1 MIGARSSRF
10 SKALGRY
17 VADDLTSTAYSGLSP
32 FRCPADWPPSQCH
45 RSIVLENRSCL
56 SALGRVQSPSGT
68 PYNVPVLGGS
78 RGLKLMAGIL
88 RGGTCGGSRSSG
100 SQDTRTY
107 VPPTFAEAT
116 DVSEEIRERRA
127 DVGRSIALRVLAAV
141 LIFSAIGI
149 GLFPK
154 VLQYQSAQKLAS
166 TSARSEQSVAGWPYP
181 QADEAF
187 AAAGAYNKRL
197 AESGQPVIGEAEDPL
212 AELYNNNQSDS
223 SDGSGSSST
232 GAGAT
237 GDGNKDSASSKDA
250 EYQRLLDTGDG
261 VMGSIRI
268 PKISVDLPIYHG
280 TSEQTLASGAGHLY
294 GSSLPVGGKD
304 THAVITGH
312 RGLVEASM
320 FTRLDEMRVGDY
332 FYIDVMGHTLG
343 YMVDRITEIEP
354 NDTSQ
359 LKITSGEDRVTLM
372 TCTPYGVN
380 THRLLVS
387 ALRSA
392 IPEEIPAEDD
402 AAKDVRVIA
411 GVVSAATLLVGLLLV
426 WLLRCP
432 WYVRRHAAWWPKRN

>member
-1 MIGARSSRF
+1 MAVFPHGSAR
-10 SKALGRY
+10 
-17 VADDLTSTAYSGLSP
+17 
-32 FRCPADWPPSQCH
+32 
-45 RSIVLENRSCL
+45 
-56 SALGRVQSPSGT
+56 
-68 PYNVPVLGGS
+68 
-78 RGLKLMAGIL
+78 
-88 RGGTCGGSRSSG
+88 GGSRSDGPQQIKDLRADDFYGDSHDGNDG
-100 SQDTRTY
+100 SRGSHDTTRNTRTY
-107 VPPTFAEAT
+107 TFPTFAEAT
-116 DVSEEIRERRA
+116 DASEAMRERRA
-127 DVGRSIALRVLAAV
+127 DRNKSIAMRVLAAV
-141 LIFSAIGI
+141 LILTALGI
-149 GLFPK
+149 GMFPR
-154 VLQYQSAQKLAS
+154 VLQYRSARELAS
-166 TSARSEQSVAGWPYP
+166 TSARSEKRVAGWPYP

-187 AAAGAYNKRL
+187 AAAREYNKRL
-197 AESGQPVIGEAEDPL
+197 AKSGQPVIGEAKDPL
-212 AELYNNNQSDS
+212 AELYDDLQNAANNASA
-223 SDGSGSSST
+223 DGSDNSG
-232 GAGAT
+232 
-237 GDGNKDSASSKDA
+237 DSASAKDK
-250 EYQRLLDTGDG
+250 EYQSLLDSGDG
-261 VMGSIRI
+261 VMGAIRI
-268 PKISVDLPIYHG
+268 PKISVNLPVYHG

-343 YMVDRITEIEP
+343 YMVDRITEIDP

-432 WYVRRHAAWWPKRN
+432 WHVRRHAAWWPKRN

>member
-1 MIGARSSRF
+1 MAVFPHGSAR
-10 SKALGRY
+10 
-17 VADDLTSTAYSGLSP
+17 
-32 FRCPADWPPSQCH
+32 
-45 RSIVLENRSCL
+45 
-56 SALGRVQSPSGT
+56 
-68 PYNVPVLGGS
+68 
-78 RGLKLMAGIL
+78 
-88 RGGTCGGSRSSG
+88 GGSRSDGPQQIKDLRADDFYGDSHDGNDG
-100 SQDTRTY
+100 SRGSHDTTRNTRTY
-107 VPPTFAEAT
+107 TFPTFAEAT
-116 DVSEEIRERRA
+116 DASEAMRERRA
-127 DVGRSIALRVLAAV
+127 DRNKSIAMRVLAAV
-141 LIFSAIGI
+141 LILTALGI
-149 GLFPK
+149 GMFPR
-154 VLQYQSAQKLAS
+154 VLQYRSARELAS
-166 TSARSEQSVAGWPYP
+166 TSARSEKRVAGWPYP

-187 AAAGAYNKRL
+187 AAAREYNKRL
-197 AESGQPVIGEAEDPL
+197 AKSGQPVIGEAKDPL
-212 AELYNNNQSDS
+212 AELYDDPQNAANNASA
-223 SDGSGSSST
+223 DGSDNSG
-232 GAGAT
+232 
-237 GDGNKDSASSKDA
+237 DSASAKDK
-250 EYQRLLDTGDG
+250 EYQSLLDSGDG
-261 VMGSIRI
+261 VMGAIRI
-268 PKISVDLPIYHG
+268 PKISVNLPVYHG

-343 YMVDRITEIEP
+343 YMVDRITEINP
-354 NDTSQ
+354 DDTSK
-359 LKITSGEDRVTLM
+359 LKIVPGEDRVTLM

-432 WYVRRHAAWWPKRN
+432 WHVRRHAAWWPKRN

>member
-1 MIGARSSRF
+1 MAVFPHGSAR
-10 SKALGRY
+10 
-17 VADDLTSTAYSGLSP
+17 
-32 FRCPADWPPSQCH
+32 
-45 RSIVLENRSCL
+45 
-56 SALGRVQSPSGT
+56 
-68 PYNVPVLGGS
+68 
-78 RGLKLMAGIL
+78 
-88 RGGTCGGSRSSG
+88 GGSRSDGPQQIKDLRADDFYGDSHDGNDG
-100 SQDTRTY
+100 SRGSHDTTRNTCTY
-107 VPPTFAEAT
+107 TLPTFAEAT
-116 DVSEEIRERRA
+116 DASEAMRERRA
-127 DVGRSIALRVLAAV
+127 DRNKSIAMRVLAAV
-141 LIFSAIGI
+141 LILTALGI
-149 GLFPK
+149 GMFPR
-154 VLQYQSAQKLAS
+154 VLQYRSAQKLAS

-187 AAAGAYNKRL
+187 AAVRAYNKRL
-197 AESGQPVIGEAEDPL
+197 AKSGQPVIGEAEDPL
-212 AELYNNNQSDS
+212 AELYNNNQSGS

-232 GAGAT
+232 GAGTT

-261 VMGSIRI
+261 VMGAIRI
-268 PKISVDLPIYHG
+268 PKISVNLPVYHG

-343 YMVDRITEIEP
+343 YKVDRITEINP
-354 NDTSQ
+354 DDTSK
-359 LKITSGEDRVTLM
+359 LKIVPGEDRVTLM

-432 WYVRRHAAWWPKRN
+432 WHVRRHAAWWPKRN

>member
-1 MIGARSSRF
+1 MAVF
-10 SKALGRY
+10 
-17 VADDLTSTAYSGLSP
+17 P
-32 FRCPADWPPSQCH
+32 H
-45 RSIVLENRSCL
+45 
-56 SALGRVQSPSGT
+56 
-68 PYNVPVLGGS
+68 GS
-78 RGLKLMAGIL
+78 VR
-88 RGGTCGGSRSSG
+88 GGSRSDGPQQIKDLRADDFYGDSHDGNDG
-100 SQDTRTY
+100 SRGSHDTTRNTRTY
-107 VPPTFAEAT
+107 TLPTFAEAT
-116 DVSEEIRERRA
+116 DASEAMRERRA
-127 DVGRSIALRVLAAV
+127 DRNKSIAMRVLAAV
-141 LIFSAIGI
+141 LILTALGI
-149 GLFPK
+149 GMFPR
-154 VLQYQSAQKLAS
+154 VLQYRSARELAS
-166 TSARSEQSVAGWPYP
+166 TSARSEKRVAGWPYP

-187 AAAGAYNKRL
+187 AAAREYNKRL
-197 AESGQPVIGEAEDPL
+197 AKSGQPVIGEAKDPL
-212 AELYNNNQSDS
+212 AELYDDPQNAANNASA
-223 SDGSGSSST
+223 DGSDNSG
-232 GAGAT
+232 
-237 GDGNKDSASSKDA
+237 DSASAKDK
-250 EYQRLLDTGDG
+250 EYQSLLDSGDG
-261 VMGSIRI
+261 VMGAIRI
-268 PKISVDLPIYHG
+268 PKISVNLPVYHG

-343 YMVDRITEIEP
+343 YKVDRITEINP
-354 NDTSQ
+354 DDTSK
-359 LKITSGEDRVTLM
+359 LKIVPGEDRVTLM

-432 WYVRRHAAWWPKRN
+432 WHVRRHAAWWPKRN

>member
-1 MIGARSSRF
+1 MAVFPHGSAR
-10 SKALGRY
+10 
-17 VADDLTSTAYSGLSP
+17 
-32 FRCPADWPPSQCH
+32 
-45 RSIVLENRSCL
+45 
-56 SALGRVQSPSGT
+56 
-68 PYNVPVLGGS
+68 
-78 RGLKLMAGIL
+78 
-88 RGGTCGGSRSSG
+88 GGSRSDGPQQIKDLRADDFYGDSHDGNDG
-100 SQDTRTY
+100 SRGSHDTTRNTCTY
-107 VPPTFAEAT
+107 TLPTFAEAT
-116 DVSEEIRERRA
+116 DASEAMRERRA
-127 DVGRSIALRVLAAV
+127 DRNKSIAMRVLAAV
-141 LIFSAIGI
+141 LILTALGI
-149 GLFPK
+149 GMFPR
-154 VLQYQSAQKLAS
+154 VLQYRSARELAS
-166 TSARSEQSVAGWPYP
+166 TSARSEKRVAGWPYP

-187 AAAGAYNKRL
+187 AAAREYNKRL
-197 AESGQPVIGEAEDPL
+197 AKSGQPVIGEAKDPL

-343 YMVDRITEIEP
+343 YKVDRITEINP
-354 NDTSQ
+354 DDTSK
-359 LKITSGEDRVTLM
+359 LKIVPGEDRVTLM

-432 WYVRRHAAWWPKRN
+432 WHVRRHAAWWPKRN